1 MANEI
6 ELIVKGKD
14 QATPALTSVQDGLEG
29 VGTSGKKGSEG
40 TKGLGLSLTDLKSGV
55 DLAVGAF
62 NTFKGAAEAAF
73 NFSAEGAS
81 LNQLSESFASTGVS
95 IEALRAAARGTID
108 DASLMSSTLMLTA
121 GTTREVRDAFSAAA
135 PQLLEM
141 AKAAQKLNPELGD
154 IPFLYNSIATAA
166 KKVSPLIADNL
177 GIIVKQSAANQAY
190 ADSIGVAVDS
200 LTDEQR
206 QLAYLNGLLEAGN
219 TLLEQAGGTTAS
231 AADGYAILTTHIKN
245 MTDATKASVAEAIGP
260 AIGALA
266 QHVQAVDALSS
277 TTEGY
282 KKKQEGLITIL
293 MGNSQAT
300 KEYEANMAAAAAGN
314 AAAAQAFNDVGMKA
328 FEIGETVE
336 TVTPQIED
344 LTEEVINL
352 GNAKEHPAALAGAF
366 DMLRSAI
373 QGSLG
378 SEIDKFNEKQQD
390 AQARVE
396 ELNTKIALLESKRY
410 LTEAQKN
417 ELQELRG
424 ELDNSKQAV
433 LDNAASHE
441 EATKRIL
448 FGFMEQRLAMD
459 GLTQPEL
466 MALQE
471 VASQW
476 GLIDQA
482 TLSAMKG
489 IDGVAKSFESGKTPI
504 DEFGAQLAEIGIILS
519 GLPREH
525 TFVMNYVET
534 GAGPG
539 GNSGWK
545 QDAKNREQMYA
556 EGGLVTSSGL
566 ALVGEE
572 GPEFV
577 HLPAGSRVIPAD
589 RTRQIQQSGG
599 MGDGGVLINVQATI
613 NNGMDAELW
622 ANRIAEIAG
631 QRTRSRA
638 MGVV

>member
-1 MANEI
+1 MGNKIQLTISAE
-6 ELIVKGKD
+6 D
-14 QATPALTSVQDGLEG
+14 QASGPLEKVQDGLDG
-29 VGTSGKKGSEG
+29 VGDAGKKASEG
-40 TKGLGLSLTDLKSGV
+40 TKKTGISLTDLKSGI
-55 DLAVGAF
+55 DMAVGAF
-62 NTFKGAAEAAF
+62 NMFKDAAEAAF
-73 NFSAEGAS
+73 NFAAEGAAINQTKASFEGLGLSIDALRQASNGTVDDMTLMAGS
-81 LNQLSESFASTGVS
+81 LTLMAGATGTVQEHFASAT
-95 IEALRAAARGTID
+95 
-108 DASLMSSTLMLTA
+108 
-121 GTTREVRDAFSAAA
+121 
-135 PQLLEM
+135 PQLMEM
-141 AKAAQKLNPELGD
+141 AKAASKLNPTLGD
-154 IPFLYNSIATAA
+154 TSFMFSSIATAA
-166 KKVSPLIADNL
+166 KRQSAMIADNL
-177 GIIVKQSAANQAY
+177 GIVVKQEEAYQKY
-190 ADSIGVAVDS
+190 ADSIGVAVTQ
-200 LTDEQR
+200 LTDEQK
-206 QLAYLNGLLEAGN
+206 QIAFLNGLLEAGN
-219 TLLEQAGGTTAS
+219 VLLEQAGGSTES
-231 AADGYAILTTHIKN
+231 AADGYAQLTAELKN
-245 MTDATKASVAEAIGP
+245 MMATAKANVATGVQPMISNMGLLMTAMRETGTSTQ
-260 AIGALA
+260 GAGASIQFLKTLFTGTSP
-266 QHVQAVDALSS
+266 VI
-277 TTEGY
+277 E
-282 KKKQEGLITIL
+282 
-293 MGNSQAT
+293 
-300 KEYEANMAAAAAGN
+300 EYRANLAAAAAGN
-314 AAAAQAFNDVGMKA
+314 AAAAQGFSDVGMKA

-459 GLTQPEL
+459 GLTQAEL

-556 EGGLVTSSGL
+556 EGGLVASSGL

-589 RTRQIQQSGG
+589 RTRQIQQNGG
-599 MGDGGVLINVQATI
+599 IGDGGVVINVQATI